1 MKLTNINEVDYNLS
15 MDFKLV
21 NICISTS
28 GHRTKHTCPYGE
40 CYKDS
45 NKNWVKGCDRT
56 IRNIQEHRKEW
67 LSKSRK
73 LTGTKS
79 TLKYHMNCENIPI
92 LDGDPDDPIYLT
104 IPPPPLHTIL
114 LGPVNHVFK
123 ELRKRHPVIMK
134 TIDNL
139 HIQQSKYHGKNFEG
153 NQCRAILKSV
163 HKLNIPKEL
172 VEFKNAFIA
181 IKNFVS

>member
-1 MKLTNINEVDYNLS
+1 MWTSV
-15 MDFKLV
+15 LV
-21 NICISTS
+21 LQVTVQ
-28 GHRTKHTCPYGE
+28 KHTCLYGE

-104 IPPPPLHTIL
+104 ILPPPLHTIL
-114 LGPVNHVFK
+114 LGSVNYVFK
-123 ELRKRHPVIMK
+123 ELRKRHPVSWRLLI
-134 TIDNL
+134 TFIFSN
-139 HIQQSKYHGKNFEG
+139 QSSKE
-153 NQCRAILKSV
+153 RILKV
-163 HKLNIPKEL
+163 INVEQFLNLFIRLTFPKNL
-172 VEFKNAFIA
+172 
-181 IKNFVS
+181 